1 MIQRYGSRFKIQN
14 YGSTYIRYH
23 LLQSIT
29 LSNPFLSKLSLSL
42 NAGLKLSM
50 KKSLNI
56 KRRRR
61 HRFCVSIKLLLRRKT
76 AAIAALEAGLYA
88 EAKQYDGGVARCEE
102 SEVVAGRVS
111 DAGSFHPSK
120 IQDHFKIN
128 SDVSQENKQT
138 QGNQWRGDKGGRGT
152 FYASKVFEDVGG
164 GRNLSS
170 GKKYGATNRVEKV
183 LKPAVPGYMG
193 R

>member
-1 MIQRYGSRFKIQN
+1 
-14 YGSTYIRYH
+14 
-23 LLQSIT
+23 
-29 LSNPFLSKLSLSL
+29 
-42 NAGLKLSM
+42 M

-76 AAIAALEAGLYA
+76 AAITALEAGLYA

-111 DAGSFHPSK
+111 DAGSLHPSK
-120 IQDHFKIN
+120 IQDHFK
-128 SDVSQENKQT
+128 T

-183 LKPAVPGYMG
+183 LKPAVPGHIG